1 MSDQT
6 VTSTSIKQL
15 PAYMQGY
22 DEALLQRIFGKDDG
36 SGVFTGGLIDDPTLF
51 NTLDYTQA
59 QKNALQTAVTSGLG
73 TDQARQD
80 FMDRYQPY
88 FLDATGTP
96 KYLPQAGSQCMTL
109 NCLEQKP
116 ERIKA
121 RKVLMR
127 REEQTLC
134 LAMLKPL

>member
-36 SGVFTGGLIDDPTLF
+36 SGVFTGGLIDDPELF

-73 TDQARQD
+73 TDA
-80 FMDRYQPY
+80 
-88 FLDATGTP
+88 LG
-96 KYLPQAGSQCMTL
+96 QCL
-109 NCLEQKP
+109 NCCYI
-116 ERIKA
+116 RF
-121 RKVLMR
+121 RH
-127 REEQTLC
+127 
-134 LAMLKPL
+134 